1 VSKKAL
7 GKGLGAILKEACDEP
22 EDRIHNIPLASVF
35 PDAEQPRK
43 SFDKKTLLE
52 LSASIQSNGVIQ
64 PIIVSKKGESTY
76 RIIAGERRWR
86 ASKISR
92 MTHIPCIVRSPSHE
106 KRLEIALIE
115 NLQRENLNPIE
126 EAEAYRFLIE
136 RLNFTHE
143 KAALNIGKE
152 RSTITNMLRLLKL
165 PDAIKERI
173 RKNDI
178 TTGHARALISL
189 EDDGGKVELCEK
201 IMKRSLSVRQTESM
215 VKAMKETPVP
225 GKPREGSFAS
235 IEDKLATALNTRVV
249 ISGKKKGQIKVFFD
263 STEKLHELHKII
275 LGCQ

>member
-22 EDRIHNIPLASVF
+22 EDRIHNIPLAQIF
-35 PDAEQPRK
+35 PDPEQPRK
-43 SFDKKTLLE
+43 NFDKKSLLE

-64 PIIVSKKGESTY
+64 PIIVSKNKENSY
-76 RIIAGERRWR
+76 IIIAGERRWR
-86 ASKISR
+86 ASKISSL
-92 MTHIPCIVRSPSHE
+92 THIPCIVRSPSRE

-126 EAEAYRFLIE
+126 EAKAYQVLIE
-136 RLNFTHE
+136 RLNFTQE

-165 PDAIKERI
+165 PDHIQERI

-178 TTGHARALISL
+178 TAGHARALITL
-189 EDDGGKVELCEK
+189 EEDEKKIEFCEK
-201 IMKRSLSVRQTESM
+201 IVKRSLSVRQTESM
-215 VKAMKETPVP
+215 VKALKKTPARKKQKEESIT
-225 GKPREGSFAS
+225 S
-235 IEDKLATALNTRVV
+235 IEDKLTAVLNTRVV

-263 STEKLHELHKII
+263 STEKLSELHKII